1 MPLKYDSTA
10 GGQCQQENPVFLPLK
25 IQSFSLSEVMSF
37 VFHPCRFAGTFSVRR
52 RPMLIRNKGQAQT
65 QSATGIRKG
74 ELTMDDLKYN
84 PSALL
89 IVGMLIGV
97 VCMLLGI

>member
-1 MPLKYDSTA
+1 
-10 GGQCQQENPVFLPLK
+10 
-25 IQSFSLSEVMSF
+25 
-37 VFHPCRFAGTFSVRR
+37 
-52 RPMLIRNKGQAQT
+52 MLIQRSAQTQT
-65 QSATGIRKG
+65 QSAIGSGKG

-89 IVGMLIGV
+89 VVGMLIGV